1 MATGNELIWI
11 ADKYLGVAEK
21 SNPQWKPGD
30 TPTSFDCS
38 EFTEWVCLEAGS
50 PVRLR
55 GAVGRAVLA
64 VPSGSTVDLLFRAR
78 RHPHSRRV
86 ALRLP

>member
-1 MATGNELIWI
+1 MPTGNELIWI
-11 ADKYLGVAEK
+11 AHQYLGLPYK

-38 EFTEWVCLEAGS
+38 EFTEWVCLKAGS

-55 GAVGRAVLA
+55 RVLGRAVPA
-64 VPSGSTVDLLFRAR
+64 VPSGSTVDLRRR

-86 ALRLP
+86 ALRIP